1 MTPEVAWLIVLGVM
15 LLSCLL
21 SGLPVILVLAG
32 VPLFVASLAAVF
44 GHFDPIFLQA
54 FPQRVEGIMT
64 NSLLLSIPLF
74 VLMGVILEQSKQA
87 EIMLRSIAAVF
98 GGTKSALVLSV
109 LFVSVLIA
117 ASTGIIGATILML
130 GMIGLP
136 ILLKSGVS
144 ARMSSGLIC
153 AAGTL
158 GQIIPPSIVLIL
170 LGDQISNAYL
180 EAQQAAGNFAPRQ
193 VTIGDLFAGAIIPG
207 LLLVALYAAYCLTV
221 FAFQGRRA
229 TVEEKE
235 QQLAA
240 ELLAQSDW
248 NEDGSTPSLW
258 QLFVAIFPT
267 ILLMFG
273 VLGSILFGV
282 ATPTESAAIGVAG
295 TILIATANLN
305 ASNRG
310 ARMVVG
316 GIAIALILLV
326 ALRFGGFV
334 RTVDLAGNSSHLSIG
349 LPAIILAGI
358 VGFGLLYCCKMLW
371 SAGELLGS
379 LQKTVVISAMIFGI
393 VVAASMLSLVFRG
406 FGGDDIIVGLLDTL
420 PGGAWGLLICTML
433 LVFVLGFVLEF
444 IEIIFIVIPV
454 VGPVLFQFDFDPVWF
469 AILIA
474 LNVQTSFLTP
484 PFGFALF
491 YYRSVAPSSISTK
504 EIYISVAPFI
514 ALQLV
519 AIGFVMAFPAL
530 ATWLPSLLG
539 NAF

>member
-1 MTPEVAWLIVLGVM
+1 MTPEVFWLIVLGVM

-32 VPLFVASLAAVF
+32 VPLLIASLATVF

-193 VTIGDLFAGAIIPG
+193 VTIGDLFAGAIVPG

-221 FAFQGRRA
+221 FAFQGRSA

-248 NEDGSTPSLW
+248 NDEGSTPSLW
-258 QLFVAIFPT
+258 QLCGAIFPT

-310 ARMVVG
+310 ARVVVG
-316 GIAIALILLV
+316 GVAIALTLLV
-326 ALRFGGFV
+326 TLRFGGFV
-334 RTVDLAGNSSHLSIG
+334 RTVDLAGNSSHLNIG

-393 VVAASMLSLVFRG
+393 IVAASMLSLVFRG

-504 EIYISVAPFI
+504 EIYISVAPFV

-530 ATWLPSLLG
+530 ATWLPSLI
-539 NAF
+539 